1 MLKVERLH
9 KSFTLAGRAKT
20 VLHDITFAVA
30 NGEFLCILGPSGCGK
45 TTLLRCIGGF
55 ESYDS
60 GAITLEGRPVAEPD
74 TDRMM
79 IFQGFDQLFPW
90 KTVAANL
97 EYPLKIKGVAP
108 AVRRQATERFLH
120 LVGLPGYHDY
130 FPHQLSGGMKQ
141 RAAIARALMLEPRI
155 LLMDEPFGNLD
166 AQTRNSLQREL
177 LKIWAQLHTTVIFVT
192 HDIEEA
198 IILSD
203 RILMMLPGGGI
214 RGIIPNR
221 LERPRRPGAAGFAE
235 LWDSLYTQLGDGPA
249 IED

>member
-1 MLKVERLH
+1 MLKVNQLY
-9 KSFTLAGRAKT
+9 KAFAINDLAKPILR
-20 VLHDITFAVA
+20 DIDFNVT
-30 NGEFLCILGPSGCGK
+30 NGEFMCILGPSGCGK

-55 ESYDS
+55 ESFDR
-60 GAITLEGRPVAEPD
+60 GGITLDGQAVTSPG

-97 EYPLKIKGVAP
+97 EYPLKIKGIEQQA
-108 AVRRQATERFLH
+108 RQAAADKFLK
-120 LVGLPGYHDY
+120 LVGLQDY
-130 FPHQLSGGMKQ
+130 KKYYPHQLSGGMKQ

-166 AQTRNSLQREL
+166 AQTRYALQGEL
-177 LKIWAQLHTTVIFVT
+177 LKIWAELESTVLFVT

-203 RILMMLPGGGI
+203 RILVMSPDGAI
-214 RGIIPNR
+214 KNIVPNR
-221 LERPRRPGAAGFAE
+221 LERPRHPGDTGFAE
-235 LWDSLYTQLGDGPA
+235 LWNTLYAQLGGNVVL
-249 IED
+249 EG